1 MRALRLWTTSELYPP
16 ETPADIKAALAV
28 LLNEKDLEGR
38 ALLRRSL
45 AEAERAALRA
55 RSRALDPWIVKPRE
69 GEIEPLLLELSV
81 GLQNRSENDEEAAI
95 RVSHY
100 AEILAD
106 TPLWAIK
113 RACDRFDRGEVSHDE
128 LGERLPLLRGRF
140 PSTAHLYRIASAIAR
155 PVFHERVTIHEAL
168 NGVVARSGPSTPEER
183 AEVEAARASF
193 NRTVGGLSELEE
205 AKRQLASESVR
216 HATERLR
223 AAEFRRAGLEPPAGS
238 MVSLAMMLRLGWT
251 IIDGPGGKKA
261 LLRQRAAKP
270 PAPEPEPK
278 PKPKSRDEYRREYE
292 KLDGIKKTARVR
304 K

>member
-1 MRALRLWTTSELYPP
+1 MWTTRELYPP
-16 ETPADIKAALAV
+16 ETPDDIKSALAV
-28 LLNEKDLEGR
+28 RLPEKDLEGR
-38 ALLRRSL
+38 TLLRRSL
-45 AEAERAALRA
+45 AEAERASLRA

-81 GLQNRSENDEEAAI
+81 GLQGRAESEEDAAI

-155 PVFHERVTIHEAL
+155 HVFHERITIHEVL
-168 NGVVARSGPSTPEER
+168 NGVVARSGPATEEER
-183 AEVEAARASF
+183 AEVEAAREAF
-193 NRTVGGLSELEE
+193 TRTVGGESQLED
-205 AKRQLASESVR
+205 AKRQLASENVR
-216 HATERLR
+216 KATVEATEKLRL
-223 AAEFRRAGLEPPAGS
+223 AEFERAGLEPPAGS

-251 IIDGPGGKKA
+251 IIDGPGGTKA
-261 LLRQRAAKP
+261 LLRPKATKAPAA
-270 PAPEPEPK
+270 EPEPQ
-278 PKPKSRDEYRREYE
+278 SREEYQREYDQIE
-292 KLDGIKKTARVR
+292 GMKKTARVR